1 MAALIDELK
10 RRHYSA
16 SMLDQAHQV
25 LPRFLSH
32 LRERR
37 QPDLRAVTE
46 ANVEGYVHALA
57 RRTTRYGRPPALAT
71 QLHHLSMIRRF
82 FRFLYGR
89 GWILQDPARD
99 VTLPR
104 PDHLPRTVL
113 SLSQAR
119 RLVSVPSR
127 YNRRWWWPHVEKR
140 DHAILELLYGTGIR
154 LGECIR
160 LDVADLDLLEEQLL
174 IRNGKGKKDR
184 VVPIPARTALSLDT
198 YLREARPAFVK
209 EPRVSALFTSW
220 TGGRLK
226 PVTVFAMLKSR
237 AKAACLTV
245 PLSPHVLR
253 HTCAT
258 HLLQGGADVRHVQE
272 ILGHAH
278 LDSTMRYTRVAIVDL
293 HKVLERCHPSE
304 REWARQVRRAR

>member
-1 MAALIDELK
+1 
-10 RRHYSA
+10 
-16 SMLDQAHQV
+16 MLDQAHQV

-37 QPDLRAVTE
+37 RRDLRAVTE
-46 ANVEGYVHALA
+46 ADVEAYVHALA
-57 RRTTRYGRPPALAT
+57 RRATRYGRLPALAT
-71 QLHHLSMIRRF
+71 QIHHLSMIRRF
-82 FRFLYGR
+82 FRFLYER
-89 GWILQDPARD
+89 RWILQDPARG
-99 VTLPR
+99 VALPR
-104 PDHLPRTVL
+104 PDNLPRTVP

-127 YNRRWWWPHVEKR
+127 YNGRWWWPHVEKR

-160 LDVADLDLLEEQLL
+160 LDVADLDLLEGQVLV
-174 IRNGKGKKDR
+174 RNGKGKKDR
-184 VVPIPARTALSLDT
+184 VVPIPARTADSVDT
-198 YLREARPAFVK
+198 YLRESRPAFVE

-220 TGGRLK
+220 MGERLK
-226 PVTVFAMLKSR
+226 PVTLVAMLKQR
-237 AKAACLTV
+237 GKAARVTV

-258 HLLQGGADVRHVQE
+258 HLLQGGADVRYVQE

-278 LDSTMRYTRVAIVDL
+278 LDSTMRYTRVAIADL
-293 HKVLERCHPSE
+293 RKVLERCHPSE
-304 REWARQVRRAR
+304 REWARRVRRAR